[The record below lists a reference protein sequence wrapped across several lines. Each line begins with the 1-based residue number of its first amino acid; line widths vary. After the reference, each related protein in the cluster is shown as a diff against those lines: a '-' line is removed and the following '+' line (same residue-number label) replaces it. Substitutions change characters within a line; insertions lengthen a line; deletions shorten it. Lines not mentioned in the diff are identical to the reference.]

1 MKAVPP
7 NCFLS
12 LFTEIK
18 SGYEKVPYDPMI
30 QKGPPAAALRLAS
43 FTMMDRSPPFWL
55 REVLAGSANKLC
67 SFSPPLGPLH

>member
-18 SGYEKVPYDPMI
+18 SGYEKVPYNPRI
-30 QKGPPAAALRLAS
+30 QKAPRLAGLRRPS
-43 FTMMDRSPPFWL
+43 FKRRARSNAFGL
-55 REVLAGSANKLC
+55 RGVLAGSATKT
-67 SFSPPLGPLH
+67 F